1 MIGAPAGG
9 VDSSDRRGCTFSC
22 DLLLSSTSPNN
33 NTHPL
38 LNIEKNEA
46 RFACLPLV
54 HLQGIEEHHRGVEF
68 TLCHSYSPGRLC
80 RALALPKDLLRN
92 GRSTS
97 LNCMLQ
103 HFHIGKTPGIG
114 TVGRRYDS
122 EYLLCCAQNL
132 TMLLLLKCLGR
143 YFLKVVQKLIEL
155 A

>member
-1 MIGAPAGG
+1 MIGAPDGG

-68 TLCHSYSPGRLC
+68 TLCHSYS
-80 RALALPKDLLRN
+80 LACKATLSIPPHYAGVLLDRT
-92 GRSTS
+92 GSMGS
-97 LNCMLQ
+97 C
-103 HFHIGKTPGIG
+103 
-114 TVGRRYDS
+114 
-122 EYLLCCAQNL
+122 
-132 TMLLLLKCLGR
+132 
-143 YFLKVVQKLIEL
+143 EL
-155 A
+155 VNF

>member
-1 MIGAPAGG
+1 M
-9 VDSSDRRGCTFSC
+9 DSSDRRGCTFSC

-80 RALALPKDLLRN
+80 RALALPKDLWRN

-97 LNCMLQ
+97 LNSMLK
-103 HFHIGKTPGIG
+103 HFYKGKTPGIG
-114 TVGRRYDS
+114 TIGRHNKLRGF
-122 EYLLCCAQNL
+122 YLSSQIVKNL
-132 TMLLLLKCLGR
+132 STQTDCSGGL
-143 YFLKVVQKLIEL
+143 VLIIL
-155 A
+155 RSDAN